1 MRPGTQAGRR
11 TFANNY
17 NYAVI
22 VKLQLKAEERQIER
36 EEDRDREIERE
47 VAKKYISSCV
57 LALSIVV
64 CRS

>member
-1 MRPGTQAGRR
+1 MSLRGVISVGVISLSAPAFAASKAGRR

-36 EEDRDREIERE
+36 EGDR
-47 VAKKYISSCV
+47 Y
-57 LALSIVV
+57 
-64 CRS
+64 